1 MDCCFTPLA
10 HKKVQVTYLDR
21 IDLFKRVKAALLG
34 SLEEDLRR
42 RIQEKDE
49 AAGEEKVESIKVKGW
64 GADGGGGGEEE
75 EAKDSKQKVK

>member
-34 SLEEDLRR
+34 SLEDLRR

-64 GADGGGGGEEE
+64 GADGGGGGRRR
-75 EAKDSKQKVK
+75 KGRIRNKK